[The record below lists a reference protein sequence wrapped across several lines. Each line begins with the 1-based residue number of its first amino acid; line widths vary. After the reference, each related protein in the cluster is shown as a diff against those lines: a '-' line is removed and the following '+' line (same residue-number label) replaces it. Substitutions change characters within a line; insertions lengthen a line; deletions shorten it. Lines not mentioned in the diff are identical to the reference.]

1 MLGNPTVSYRG
12 DLVAKWCAAF
22 APHRRI
28 AARQNKD
35 EAKNLLPPRPT
46 QESDFKRTIRWTRLS
61 ERIGRTPLLGFIHF
75 EKIYGKPK
83 PETLL
88 SFVLTANAS
97 KMLLAPYCGAS
108 DATGGAMTDDV
119 SISSLNSAVRFR
131 SFGEIGATSWFAQ
144 FGRRRPLWADGSAIT
159 QPSGL

>member
-1 MLGNPTVSYRG
+1 MKPRIS
-12 DLVAKWCAAF
+12 C
-22 APHRRI
+22 RR
-28 AARQNKD
+28 A
-35 EAKNLLPPRPT
+35 PPRRATSNEPYG
-46 QESDFKRTIRWTRLS
+46 WTRLS

-88 SFVLTANAS
+88 SFALTANAS

-144 FGRRRPLWADGSAIT
+144 FGRRRPLWADASTIT
-159 QPSGL
+159 KPSGL